1 MLFAFIVLHLV
12 SSVLRQEIG
21 CEERLQ
27 NDPFYVKWD
36 VKSYIIQSIS
46 QVEERMGYSDWFADS
61 RTVLDHIKYT

>member
-27 NDPFYVKWD
+27 NDPFYVN